1 MRAYLAREVGVEHEF
16 FEALDRESEALAE
29 HVRAG
34 CRALPDPE
42 PLSVFDHVHVE
53 LTDELREQREAFAAY
68 LASFEEASA

>member
-1 MRAYLAREVGVEHEF
+1 M
-16 FEALDRESEALAE
+16 AE